1 MFMLL
6 STMEKKDTDQLL
18 LRPDRKL
25 INRLRELAK
34 EFQKPS
40 GNQIALE
47 VVTEY
52 LDLWVQRETEDR
64 EARIA
69 RKETYNR
76 IKQEMLKRPL
86 MEIEPKSTT
95 RPAAKRKRK

>member
-1 MFMLL
+1 MLL

-18 LRPDRKL
+18 LRPDRQL
-25 INRLRELAK
+25 INRLRALAK
-34 EFQKPS
+34 EFRKPS

-69 RKETYNR
+69 RKERYNK
-76 IKQEMLKRPL
+76 IKQEMLNPL
-86 MEIEPKSTT
+86 LEIEPKSTKK
-95 RPAAKRKRK
+95 PAAKRKTK